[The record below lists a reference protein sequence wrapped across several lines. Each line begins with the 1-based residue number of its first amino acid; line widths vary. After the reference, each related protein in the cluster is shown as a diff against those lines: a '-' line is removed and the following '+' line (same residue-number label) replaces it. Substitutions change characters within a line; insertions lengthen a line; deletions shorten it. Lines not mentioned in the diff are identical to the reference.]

1 MGFAANG
8 LGIGRPTVAFGDG
21 HGGMPGGGFGG
32 GVEVDFAAFIIGP
45 EGDAADDFGGGFV
58 ALGLE
63 FGHVEAG
70 HGEVSAWEGGEDF
83 AGAEDV
89 EPADGHGHE
98 MTGAGG
104 GGGAIDGEALNA
116 GLAIV
121 ADAFEG
127 GGVEDGVD
135 EGAGIGGG
143 DGGAGGEVLANFDG
157 FVEVDV
163 EGFGVGPLSEF
174 GGFGGEVGRACG
186 VEGLGGVEG
195 VTELLDGGGGIGIRA
210 VFDAEDADEAG
221 LGGPVEEGAEV
232 LSGAADLGDDD
243 LGGEVGEVADVGEFG
258 AIGGGA
264 LFSAIEGEDGEDEEG
279 NQGHG
284 AKHDDEGDAFF
295 ASSKER
301 ARLCFMGCVCHHNV
315 MTWYRKTGGVS
326 R

>member
-32 GVEVDFAAFIIGP
+32 GVEIDFAAFVIGP

-58 ALGLE
+58 ALGTEL
-63 FGHVEAG
+63 GHVEAG

-89 EPADGHGHE
+89 EPADRHGHE
-98 MTGAGG
+98 MTWAGC

-116 GLAIV
+116 GFAFV

-143 DGGAGGEVLANFDG
+143 DGGAGGEVLANLDG

-174 GGFGGEVGRACG
+174 GGFGGEVGRACC
-186 VEGLGGVEG
+186 VEGLGGVKR
-195 VTELLDGGGGIGIRA
+195 VTELLNGGGGVRIGA
-210 VFDAEDADEAG
+210 VLDAEDADEAG

-264 LFSAIEGEDGEDEEG
+264 LFGAIEGEDGEDEEG
-279 NQGHG
+279 DQGHG
-284 AKHDDEGDAFF
+284 AKHDDECDAVF
-295 ASSKER
+295 ATAEAR
-301 ARLCFMGCVCHHNV
+301 AGL
-315 MTWYRKTGGVS
+315 
-326 R
+326 